1 MMFPVFYSPAFSIPV
16 FSVAPL
22 LLLLL
27 LLLHGVAI
35 GSQSPDHIS
44 SAAARPSHRH

>member
-16 FSVAPL
+16 FSVAQ
-22 LLLLL
+22 LLLL